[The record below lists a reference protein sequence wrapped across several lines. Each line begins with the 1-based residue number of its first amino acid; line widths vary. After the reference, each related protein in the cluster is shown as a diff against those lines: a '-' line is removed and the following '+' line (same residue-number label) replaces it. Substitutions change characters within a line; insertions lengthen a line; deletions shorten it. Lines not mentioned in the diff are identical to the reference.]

1 MDIRFATKEDNEK
14 LLDIERR
21 SAQEGKICVV
31 GYKENF
37 FDRLKYYSKG
47 SILVAEEKG
56 DIIGCIGIAFDE
68 YLVDSVPRKAI
79 YLFGLRTNPAY
90 RMKIARWL
98 KAIIQELENRYGES
112 EFDFAYASVKADNT
126 ASKKILA
133 HMGFSRFAT
142 LDFYACPVLHRIK
155 NSGVCVERPDMDRV
169 LGLYSGMSSRFDLVP
184 KHMRVFEPMIEE
196 KRLKLFTGEGASA
209 LVFDTSG
216 ESDFGI
222 AKLSPGLRFF
232 QVIGKY
238 LLSPLA
244 RVPGMKER
252 LRIWDVL
259 ILDYRTPRAARRVVA
274 EIHKEAW
281 KEKVTLLNF
290 ARDSTLGSL
299 KPAIGPLSFKIP
311 FDIMIFEKKEIPR
324 KGRPVIWVP
333 AL

>member
-1 MDIRFATKEDNEK
+1 LDIRFATKEDNEK

-133 HMGFSRFAT
+133 HMGFSRLAT

-155 NSGVCVERPDMDRV
+155 NTGVCVERPDMDRV

-184 KHMRVFEPMIEE
+184 KHVRVFEPMIEE

-222 AKLSPGLRFF
+222 AKLSPGMRFF

-244 RVPGMKER
+244 RVYRNEGKAQ
-252 LRIWDVL
+252 IWDVL
-259 ILDYRTPRAARRVVA
+259 ILDYRTPRAARRVSRRST
-274 EIHKEAW
+274 KKPG

-311 FDIMIFEKKEIPR
+311 FDIMIFEKKEIPKR
-324 KGRPVIWVP
+324 AGP
-333 AL
+333 

>member
-133 HMGFSRFAT
+133 HMGFSRLAT

-155 NSGVCVERPDMDRV
+155 NTGVCVERPDMDRV

-222 AKLSPGLRFF
+222 AKLSPGLRAF
-232 QVIGKY
+232 QG
-238 LLSPLA
+238 
-244 RVPGMKER
+244 
-252 LRIWDVL
+252 
-259 ILDYRTPRAARRVVA
+259 
-274 EIHKEAW
+274 
-281 KEKVTLLNF
+281 
-290 ARDSTLGSL
+290 
-299 KPAIGPLSFKIP
+299 
-311 FDIMIFEKKEIPR
+311 
-324 KGRPVIWVP
+324 
-333 AL
+333 